1 MRLVTRTKTHTELL
15 TWTRLPGPLPDADVT
30 VLISIEGQD
39 EAWPG
44 YLDDDC
50 WHWAGNGGRVAERV
64 LGWAPMPGGLVGVP
78 L

>member
-1 MRLVTRTKTHTELL
+1 
-15 TWTRLPGPLPDADVT
+15 
-30 VLISIEGQD
+30 LISIEGQD